1 MRLPLPYVLGLG
13 TVAFLL
19 AFPLFYAGGNY
30 DYVMHVLITA
40 FFYAILASSWSMLA
54 GYAGQF
60 SFGHIGFMG
69 IGAYTAGLLS
79 HYLWITEAP
88 TGLCREVELFGRWLV
103 LVNPIGVTS
112 TTLVQDCLSQ
122 AREAWGGTVGV
133 SRMPIWLGILLGT
146 AMGALSGLLVG
157 LLVLRLRAAYLA
169 LFTLGFAEILKAVIS
184 AEIDIT
190 RGQAGLELPAL
201 FPDGVTLLDTYYAPT
216 AKLPPYYA
224 MLGLLLL
231 CLAILGWLARSKF
244 GLFVRALREDA
255 DAAAALG
262 VNTTRYKVYVFT
274 ITCAMAAAAGAVQAH
289 YVQIITPNMLFLL
302 QMSLVV
308 AMAVIGG
315 VENFVAAA
323 IGAIFIQILLELL
336 RTSFVIGP
344 VEVDMTLWR
353 LVFFGVLLMITLRF
367 FRNGLIAPL
376 IERMRRAGVAEETVA
391 KRRAPPA
398 SAEATVTG
406 PEGGPHRTQPP
417 RTPPQAAETP

>member
-1 MRLPLPYVLGLG
+1 MRQVPNIAGVL
-13 TVAFLL
+13 LL
-19 AFPLFYAGGNY
+19 AFFALFPLVYSGGNY

-60 SFGHIGFMG
+60 SFGHMAFMG
-69 IGAYTAGLLS
+69 IGAYGTALFC
-79 HYLWITEAP
+79 HYFYITSEP
-88 TGLCREVELFGRWLV
+88 TGICTEFAFFGNYFV
-103 LVNPIGVTS
+103 IKNAIGVTS
-112 TTLVQDCLSQ
+112 TTLDQDCLAQ
-122 AREAWGGTVGV
+122 AMAVWGDSV
-133 SRMPIWLGILLGT
+133 SVRPMPVLMGIILGT
-146 AMGALSGLLVG
+146 IAGGLSGLLVG

-169 LFTLGFAEILKAVIS
+169 LFTLGFSEIVKAVIS

-201 FPDGVTLLDTYYAPT
+201 FENGVTLMGATFDKTD
-216 AKLPPYYA
+216 KIPPYYI

-231 CLAILGWLARSKF
+231 CLAMLAWLARSRF
-244 GLFVRALREDA
+244 GLFVRALREDQ

-274 ITCAMAAAAGAVQAH
+274 ITTAMAAAAGAVQAH
-289 YVQIITPNMLFLL
+289 YVQIVTPNLMFLL

-323 IGAIFIQILLELL
+323 LGAIFLQILLELL
-336 RTSFVIGP
+336 RTSFTIGG
-344 VEVDMTLWR
+344 VEIDMTVWR

-367 FRNGLIAPL
+367 FRNGLIAP
-376 IERMRRAGVAEETVA
+376 IIAYFYRSGMAEETVA
-391 KRRAPPA
+391 KRKATA
-398 SAEATVTG
+398 S
-406 PEGGPHRTQPP
+406 
-417 RTPPQAAETP
+417 

>member
-1 MRLPLPYVLGLG
+1 MEKNVPFLVGGGLL
-13 TVAFLL
+13 AFFL
-19 AFPLFYAGGNY
+19 AFPLVYSGGNY
-30 DYVMHVLITA
+30 DYVMHVLISA

-69 IGAYTAGLLS
+69 IGAYTTGLFS
-79 HYLWITEAP
+79 HYLWVTAEP
-88 TGLCREVELFGRWLV
+88 TGICREIEFFGQWLV

-112 TTLVQDCLSQ
+112 TTLTQDCLRQ
-122 AREAWGGTVGV
+122 AMESWGGMVEV
-133 SRMPIWLGILLGT
+133 SRMPVFLGIVLGT
-146 AMGALSGLLVG
+146 IMGGLAGFLVG

-190 RGQAGLELPAL
+190 RGQAGLELPPL
-201 FPDGVTLLDTYYAPT
+201 FPDGVSVLGRTFSATD
-216 AKLPPYYA
+216 KLPPYYA
-224 MLGLLLL
+224 MFGLLLL
-231 CLAILGWLARSKF
+231 CLAILTWLARSRF
-244 GLFVRALREDA
+244 GLFVRALREDQ

-289 YVQIITPNMLFLL
+289 YIQIITPNMLFLL

-323 IGAIFIQILLELL
+323 IGAIFIQIMLEVL
-336 RTSFVIGP
+336 RTSFTIGG
-344 VEVDMTLWR
+344 VEVDMTVWR
-353 LVFFGVLLMITLRF
+353 LVFFGVLLMVTLRF
-367 FRNGLIAPL
+367 FRNGLIAPI
-376 IERMRRAGVAEETVA
+376 IEHFSRRGVAQETVA
-391 KRRAPPA
+391 KR
-398 SAEATVTG
+398 SVVTG
-406 PEGGPHRTQPP
+406 PEGGPHRTEAP
-417 RTPPQAAETP
+417 